1 MVCRKRSPQANA
13 RLSSVHVI
21 GTLAAFFFLAD
32 PVLGEFAVQPI
43 LRRQQVVPG
52 ERGVPLGFKIENLGD
67 LATQVSL
74 RLVELT
80 RDPNGLW
87 VEVDPNDWNAVISRS
102 CKGWLTQPPAD
113 MQLEPNQ
120 VLPIPL
126 AADVPPDAKGVYL
139 AGLIVETLQK
149 TDDDGPYEGAFVQLQ
164 YLAPIILDV
173 QASTTDA
180 PTPAPQALSGRVVDP
195 NGRPV
200 AGARVVL
207 IRHRRSD
214 VVRHSAAL
222 VCRRRV
228 VAPLVRSALTDCDGR
243 FRFEGWSPHSFHL
256 LATHVRGFGVATGKD
271 FQNSHEIR
279 LEPWGRIVR
288 QRTAIP

>member
-1 MVCRKRSPQANA
+1 
-13 RLSSVHVI
+13 
-21 GTLAAFFFLAD
+21 LAAFFFLAD

-200 AGARVVL
+200 AEQPARRGLVQDHGRRRRHVVVL
-207 IRHRRSD
+207 GKRSPGDDRNPERVEERGTDRVHRHVDRPAIFD
-214 VVRHSAAL
+214 L
-222 VCRRRV
+222 
-228 VAPLVRSALTDCDGR
+228 GR
-243 FRFEGWSPHSFHL
+243 
-256 LATHVRGFGVATGKD
+256 
-271 FQNSHEIR
+271 
-279 LEPWGRIVR
+279 
-288 QRTAIP
+288 